1 MDDNLFKQEGYNLM
15 GSAFEVYNEMG
26 NGFLEEVYQ
35 ECMERELLFHK
46 IPFSSKFALT
56 IFYKGKPLKKKYIPD
71 LFVYNEIIIE
81 LKAVKQLNNE
91 HQAQLLNYLKITK
104 KRVGYLIN
112 FGSHEK
118 LEWKRM
124 VY

>member
-1 MDDNLFKQEGYNLM
+1 MDVDLFKQEGYSLI
-15 GSAFEVYNEMG
+15 GAAFEVYNELG

-35 ECMERELLFHK
+35 ECMERELVIQK
-46 IPFSSKFALT
+46 IPFSPKTELS
-56 IFYKGKPLKKKYIPD
+56 IFYKGEPLKKKYIPD
-71 LFVYNEIIIE
+71 LFIYNEIVVE

-91 HQAQLLNYLKITK
+91 LHAQLINYLKITK

-112 FGSHEK
+112 FGSPDD

-124 VY
+124 IY